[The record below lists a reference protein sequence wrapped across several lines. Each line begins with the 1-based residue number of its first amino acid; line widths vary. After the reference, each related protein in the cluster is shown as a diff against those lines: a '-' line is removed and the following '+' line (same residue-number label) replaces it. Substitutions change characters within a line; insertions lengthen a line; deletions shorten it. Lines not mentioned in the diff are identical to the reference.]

1 MALLRFGT
9 KALRGLL
16 PSAESSLFPF
26 HRAAFGGHAHDHH
39 DDDHHEG
46 PPATTPTAFDNIIQ
60 LNVVD
65 LNGHRHAIK
74 SLVGKNLAEALV
86 EAGFPEVSCLL
97 SLNAMLTFVN
107 S

>member
-16 PSAESSLFPF
+16 PSAESSLFSF
-26 HRAAFGGHAHDHH
+26 QRAAFGGHAHDHH